1 MSTTSLISDPA
12 TIAAACARLEA
23 TPRVALDTEFLRE
36 RTYRAELALV
46 QLADSQ
52 TIALVDPMP
61 GAGLGPLVDLLL
73 APGRVKVLHAAR
85 QDIEVLLPL
94 TGVPLAPVF
103 DTQIAA
109 ALLGFPPQIG
119 YADLVQRVLGLPIAK
134 AGGRNLARTD
144 WTRRPLTGEQLEYA
158 EDDVRY
164 LLELAQRLE
173 EQLESRGRLDW
184 LAEECLRI
192 SDPAL
197 YRQNPADAWQRFK
210 GVDALPQEERA
221 RLKALAEWRE
231 ARAQRRNLPRGW
243 VLSDEAARELA
254 RNPPATIE
262 ALQARRIFKEDTA
275 ARLGPDL
282 LAALAGARDAGDG
295 PERVNS
301 RPSAE
306 EDAVA
311 RLLGR
316 RLKAVAEELGLAP
329 ELLATQR
336 DLKRL
341 ARGERELSV
350 LTGWRGRIAGPA
362 LLELLAPGPSR

>member
-1 MSTTSLISDPA
+1 MPTTSLISDPA
-12 TIAAACARLEA
+12 AIAAACAGLGMTA
-23 TPRVALDTEFLRE
+23 RVALDTEFLRE

-52 TIALVDPMP
+52 SIALVDPMP
-61 GAGLGPLVDLLL
+61 GAGLAPLVDLLL

-119 YADLVQRVLGLPIAK
+119 YADLVLRVLDRPIAK

-144 WTRRPLTGEQLEYA
+144 WTRRPLTDDQLEYA
-158 EDDVRY
+158 EDDVRH

-173 EQLESRGRLDW
+173 EQLASRGRLAW
-184 LAEECLRI
+184 LNEECVRL

-197 YRQNPADAWQRFK
+197 YRQNPADAWQRFR
-210 GVDALPQEERA
+210 GVDALPREERA

-231 ARAQRRNLPRGW
+231 SRAQRRNLPRGW
-243 VLSDEAARELA
+243 VLSDEAARALA
-254 RNPPATIE
+254 RNPPATLD
-262 ALQARRIFKEDTA
+262 ALQARHIFKEDTA
-275 ARLGPDL
+275 ARLGPEL
-282 LAALAGARDAGDG
+282 LASLARVRDDEG

-311 RLLGR
+311 RQLGR

-336 DLKRL
+336 DLRRL

-350 LTGWRGRIAGPA
+350 LTGWRGQIAGPA
-362 LLELLAPGPSR
+362 LLELLASSPLR

>member
-1 MSTTSLISDPA
+1 MSTTSLLADPA
-12 TIAAACARLEA
+12 AIAAVCARLA
-23 TPRVALDTEFLRE
+23 AAPRVAIDTEFLRE

-46 QLADSQ
+46 QLADSE
-52 TIALVDPMP
+52 TIALIDPMP
-61 GAGLGPLVDLLL
+61 GAGLEPLVELLL
-73 APGRVKVLHAAR
+73 VPGRVKVLHAAR

-94 TGVPLAPVF
+94 TGVPLAPVL

-119 YADLVQRVLGLPIAK
+119 YADLIQRVLGRPIAK
-134 AGGRNLARTD
+134 SGGRNLARTD
-144 WTRRPLTGEQLEYA
+144 WTRRPLSGEQLEYA

-173 EQLESRGRLDW
+173 EQLDSRGRLAW
-184 LAEECLRI
+184 LREECLRL

-197 YRQNPADAWQRFK
+197 YRQHPADAWQRFK
-210 GVDALPQEERA
+210 GVDALPADERA

-231 ARAQRRNLPRGW
+231 TRAQRRNLPRGW
-243 VLSDEAARELA
+243 VLSDEAARDLA
-254 RNPPATIE
+254 RDPPATVE

-282 LAALAGARDAGDG
+282 LAALAGARDAGGG

-311 RLLGR
+311 RQLGR

-336 DLKRL
+336 DLRRL

-350 LTGWRGRIAGPA
+350 LTGWRGQIAGPA
-362 LLELLAPGPSR
+362 LLEVLAPSPSR

>member
-1 MSTTSLISDPA
+1 MSTASLISDPTA
-12 TIAAACARLEA
+12 IAAACARLA
-23 TPRVALDTEFLRE
+23 TAARVALDTEFLRE
-36 RTYRAELALV
+36 RTFRAELALV
-46 QLADSQ
+46 QLADSE
-52 TIALVDPMP
+52 TIALVDPLP

-73 APGRVKVLHAAR
+73 APGCVKVLHAAR
-85 QDIEVLLPL
+85 QDIEVLVPL
-94 TGVPLAPVF
+94 TGVPLAPVL
-103 DTQIAA
+103 DTQLAA

-119 YADLVQRVLGLPIAK
+119 YADLVQRVLGVPIAK
-134 AGGRNLARTD
+134 AAGRNLARTD

-173 EQLESRGRLDW
+173 QQLESRGRLAW
-184 LAEECLRI
+184 LKEECARL

-197 YRQNPADAWQRFK
+197 YRQHPADAWQRFK
-210 GVDALPQEERA
+210 GIEALPPDERA

-243 VLSDEAARELA
+243 VLSDEAARDLA
-254 RNPPATIE
+254 RNPPATLE

-275 ARLGPDL
+275 ARLGPEL

-295 PERVNS
+295 PDRAAS

-306 EDAVA
+306 EDALA
-311 RLLGR
+311 RQLGR
-316 RLKAVAEELGLAP
+316 RLKTLAEELGLAP

-336 DLKRL
+336 DLRRL
-341 ARGERELSV
+341 ARGDRELSV
-350 LTGWRGRIAGPA
+350 LSGWRGQIAGPA
-362 LLELLAPGPSR
+362 LLELLASSLSR